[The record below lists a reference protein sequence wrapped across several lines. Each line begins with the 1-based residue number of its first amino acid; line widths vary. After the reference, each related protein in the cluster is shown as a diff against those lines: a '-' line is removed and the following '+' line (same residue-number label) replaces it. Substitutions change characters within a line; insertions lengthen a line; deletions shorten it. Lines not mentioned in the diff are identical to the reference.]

1 VRLRRRRARLQPYYR
16 PEPDLAS
23 LPGDWWERKH
33 PMPGVEMDLD
43 EQLRLAEGPLAPYIS
58 EFAPPRLPTGR
69 SGEYH
74 TDNGSFESVDG
85 EVAYAFVRHL
95 RPGRIIELGSGSST
109 LALAAAAA
117 ANARDGVPTRLETF
131 DPYPGDRVPDGL
143 AGLSVLQTRPAQD
156 ISPAEFESL
165 GEGDLL
171 FVDTSHVVRTG
182 GEVNFVVLEVLPL
195 LQRGVVVH
203 FHDVFLPYEYHRAW
217 LETGRFF
224 TEQYLLQAFLSMN
237 PEYEV
242 LFAAHA
248 LLRERRARL
257 ARLVPSLESHQ
268 PSSFWI
274 RRAPA

>member
-1 VRLRRRRARLQPYYR
+1 
-16 PEPDLAS
+16 
-23 LPGDWWERKH
+23 
-33 PMPGVEMDLD
+33 MPGVEMDLD
-43 EQLRLAEGPLAPYIS
+43 EQMLFAEGPLAPFIR

-85 EVAYAFVRHL
+85 EAAYAFVRHL
-95 RPGRIIELGSGSST
+95 RSGRIIELGSGSST

-117 ANARDGVPTRLETF
+117 ANARDGIPTRLETF
-131 DPYPGDRVPDGL
+131 DPYPGDRVPDRL
-143 AGLSVLQTRPAQD
+143 AGLSALEVGRAQD
-156 ISPAEFESL
+156 VSRGEFESL
-165 GEGDLL
+165 GEGDIL

-182 GEVNFVVLEVLPL
+182 GEVNFIVLEVLPVL
-195 LQRGVVVH
+195 RRGVVIH

-217 LETGRFF
+217 LESGRFF

-242 LFAAHA
+242 LLAAHA
-248 LLRERRARL
+248 LLRERRAEL

-274 RRAPA
+274 RRRLV